1 MVGLVLAT
9 QSCTKDQDDN
19 PIFVEARTANEFDSE
34 VVVEWYALIKTL
46 TTETQGYTP
55 PVAARA
61 FGYTGVALYEAVVS
75 GIPNRTSLSGKL
87 NELRTN
93 LVLDGTKTYHW
104 PSVANETLAAMTQHF
119 YANTSQERLD
129 AIAALEAKFKGRFL
143 AENGQEIYDSSTDL
157 ATMVSA
163 RIIEWSS
170 SDGGRDAQFNN
181 FPTNYSPPVGP
192 EYWVPTPPNFTP
204 ALQPYWGANRPFLTA
219 DIEGAAQPEAPPAYS
234 VEESSICYQRALEV
248 YNVVNDLTPDQK
260 AIAQFWS
267 DDPVTTATPPGH
279 SISIL
284 NQIIRE
290 KDLDLAVSAEA
301 FAKLGIG
308 ISDAFIS
315 CWKAKYET
323 LYPRP
328 ITYINA
334 HIDPDWEPILS
345 TPPFPEYTSGHSVQ
359 SGALAEIMT
368 DLLGE
373 NYAFTDRTHENRTD
387 MDGTPRSF
395 NNFYELAEE
404 AAVSRLYGGIHFKE
418 AIEAGLQQGYQIGR
432 NVNALNLD
440 K

>member
-1 MVGLVLAT
+1 
-9 QSCTKDQDDN
+9 
-19 PIFVEARTANEFDSE
+19 
-34 VVVEWYALIKTL
+34 
-46 TTETQGYTP
+46 
-55 PVAARA
+55 
-61 FGYTGVALYEAVVS
+61 
-75 GIPNRTSLSGKL
+75 
-87 NELRTN
+87 
-93 LVLDGTKTYHW
+93 
-104 PSVANETLAAMTQHF
+104 
-119 YANTSQERLD
+119 
-129 AIAALEAKFKGRFL
+129 
-143 AENGQEIYDSSTDL
+143 
-157 ATMVSA
+157 
-163 RIIEWSS
+163 
-170 SDGGRDAQFNN
+170 
-181 FPTNYSPPVGP
+181 
-192 EYWVPTPPNFTP
+192 TP

-219 DIEGAAQPEAPPAYS
+219 DVDGAVQPETPPAYS

-248 YNVVNDLTPDQK
+248 YNVVNSLTPDQK
-260 AIAQFWS
+260 AIAEFWS

-284 NQIIRE
+284 NQIIKE
-290 KDLDLAVSAEA
+290 KDLDLSVSVEA

-315 CWKAKYET
+315 CWKVKYET

-334 HIDPDWEPILS
+334 HIDPDWKPILS

-368 DLLGE
+368 DFFGE
-373 NYAFTDRTHENRTD
+373 SYAFKDRTHETRTD

-404 AAVSRLYGGIHFKE
+404 AAISRLYGGIHFKE
-418 AIEAGLQQGYQIGR
+418 AIELGLQQGYQIGK